1 MQSKA
6 TIAGVG
12 CIRFKKLEDVSLEA
26 IAASLQR
33 VTPKSHLAWYQ
44 KIREKYEAEKA
55 AKKMKK

>member
-6 TIAGVG
+6 T
-12 CIRFKKLEDVSLEA
+12 

-55 AKKMKK
+55 AKKKKT